1 MPHLGSN
8 RSRQMRCWR
17 LPPESAL
24 APLAGNVVCLDMTPA
39 MLSVGKAEAEKANLS
54 NMTFVRGDA
63 MELPFLDNSFD
74 IVLSRLAF
82 HYFPIQSNVCRALK
96 PNGKLVLID
105 LEAVEESL
113 RNTEDKIDRLRVP
126 SHMRN
131 LSRAEMLA
139 LYQTHDLPV
148 ECCEAVKPAVLQ
160 KWLGHT
166 QTPQEV
172 QMDIVR
178 QMEREITG
186 GEKTDF
192 APYYRDGKIRFDH

>member
-1 MPHLGSN
+1 MHF
-8 RSRQMRCWR
+8 
-17 LPPESAL
+17 
-24 APLAGNVVCLDMTPA
+24 T
-39 MLSVGKAEAEKANLS
+39 
-54 NMTFVRGDA
+54 
-63 MELPFLDNSFD
+63 
-74 IVLSRLAF
+74 I
-82 HYFPIQSNVCRALK
+82 FPIQSNVW
-96 PNGKLVLID
+96 NGKLVLID
-105 LEAVEESL
+105 LDAAEESL
-113 RNTEDKIDRLRVP
+113 RNTEDEIERLRVP

-148 ECCEAVKPAVLQ
+148 ECCEAVKLAVLQ

-166 QTPQEV
+166 QTQQEV

-192 APYYRDGKIRFDH
+192 APYYRDGKIQFDH

>member
-1 MPHLGSN
+1 
-8 RSRQMRCWR
+8 
-17 LPPESAL
+17 
-24 APLAGNVVCLDMTPA
+24 
-39 MLSVGKAEAEKANLS
+39 
-54 NMTFVRGDA
+54 MTFVRGDA
-63 MELPFLDNSFD
+63 MKLPFLDNSFD

-82 HYFPIQSNVCRALK
+82 HHFPIQSNVCRVLK

-105 LEAVEESL
+105 LEAAEESL
-113 RNTEDKIDRLRVP
+113 RNREDEIERLRVP

-160 KWLGHT
+160 KWLDHT

-186 GEKTDF
+186 GEKTGF
-192 APYYRDGKIRFDH
+192 SPYYRDRKIQFDR

>member
-1 MPHLGSN
+1 
-8 RSRQMRCWR
+8 
-17 LPPESAL
+17 
-24 APLAGNVVCLDMTPA
+24 
-39 MLSVGKAEAEKANLS
+39 
-54 NMTFVRGDA
+54 
-63 MELPFLDNSFD
+63 MELPYRDNSFD
-74 IVLSRLAF
+74 IVPSRLAF
-82 HYFPIQSNVCRALK
+82 HHFPIQSNVCRVLK

-105 LEAVEESL
+105 LEAAEESL
-113 RNTEDKIDRLRVP
+113 RNTEDKIERLRVP

-160 KWLGHT
+160 KWLDHT
-166 QTPQEV
+166 QTPKEV
-172 QMDIVR
+172 QMDIVQ

-192 APYYRDGKIRFDH
+192 ALYYRDGKIQFDH

>member
-1 MPHLGSN
+1 
-8 RSRQMRCWR
+8 
-17 LPPESAL
+17 
-24 APLAGNVVCLDMTPA
+24 MT
-39 MLSVGKAEAEKANLS
+39 S
-54 NMTFVRGDA
+54 VRGDA

-82 HYFPIQSNVCRALK
+82 HHFPIQSNVCRVLK

-105 LEAVEESL
+105 LEAAEESL
-113 RNTEDKIDRLRVP
+113 RNTEDKIERLRVP

-148 ECCEAVKPAVLQ
+148 ECCEAVKPEVLQ

-178 QMEREITG
+178 QMEREISG
-186 GEKTDF
+186 GEKTGF
-192 APYYRDGKIRFDH
+192 APYYRDRKIQFDH

>member
-1 MPHLGSN
+1 MDAVLEVAAGICACG
-8 RSRQMRCWR
+8 R
-17 LPPESAL
+17 AL
-24 APLAGNVVCLDMTPA
+24 APLAGSVVCLDMTPA

-82 HYFPIQSNVCRALK
+82 HLFPIQSNVCRVLK

-105 LEAVEESL
+105 LEAAEESL
-113 RNTEDKIDRLRVP
+113 RNTEDEIERLRVP

-139 LYQTHDLPV
+139 FYQTHDLPV
-148 ECCEAVKPAVLQ
+148 ECCEVVKPAVLQ

-178 QMEREITG
+178 QMKREITG

-192 APYYRDGKIRFDH
+192 ALYYRDGKIQFDH

>member
-1 MPHLGSN
+1 MDAVLEVAAGICACG
-8 RSRQMRCWR
+8 R
-17 LPPESAL
+17 AL

-54 NMTFVRGDA
+54 KYDVCTGRCYGASV
-63 MELPFLDNSFD
+63 LDNSFD

-82 HYFPIQSNVCRALK
+82 HHFSIQSNVCRVLK

-105 LEAVEESL
+105 LEAAEESL
-113 RNTEDKIDRLRVP
+113 RNTEDKIERLRVP

-131 LSRAEMLA
+131 LSREEMLA

-160 KWLGHT
+160 KWLDHT

-186 GEKTDF
+186 GEKTGF
-192 APYYRDGKIRFDH
+192 SPYYRDGKIRFDH

>member
-1 MPHLGSN
+1 M
-8 RSRQMRCWR
+8 
-17 LPPESAL
+17 
-24 APLAGNVVCLDMTPA
+24 
-39 MLSVGKAEAEKANLS
+39 
-54 NMTFVRGDA
+54 
-63 MELPFLDNSFD
+63 
-74 IVLSRLAF
+74 
-82 HYFPIQSNVCRALK
+82 
-96 PNGKLVLID
+96 LID
-105 LEAVEESL
+105 LEAAEESL
-113 RNTEDKIDRLRVP
+113 RNTEDKIERLRVP

-178 QMEREITG
+178 QITG
-186 GEKTDF
+186 GEKTGF
-192 APYYRDGKIRFDH
+192 APYYRDRKI

>member
-1 MPHLGSN
+1 
-8 RSRQMRCWR
+8 
-17 LPPESAL
+17 
-24 APLAGNVVCLDMTPA
+24 
-39 MLSVGKAEAEKANLS
+39 
-54 NMTFVRGDA
+54 MTFVRGDA

-82 HYFPIQSNVCRALK
+82 HHFPIQSNVCRALK

-105 LEAVEESL
+105 LEAAEESL

-148 ECCEAVKPAVLQ
+148 ECCEAVKHAVLQ
-160 KWLGHT
+160 KWLDHT

-192 APYYRDGKIRFDH
+192 APYYRDGKIQFDH

>member
-1 MPHLGSN
+1 M
-8 RSRQMRCWR
+8 
-17 LPPESAL
+17 
-24 APLAGNVVCLDMTPA
+24 
-39 MLSVGKAEAEKANLS
+39 
-54 NMTFVRGDA
+54 
-63 MELPFLDNSFD
+63 DNSFD
-74 IVLSRLAF
+74 IVLSRFAF
-82 HYFPIQSNVCRALK
+82 HHFPIQSNVCRVLK
-96 PNGKLVLID
+96 PNGND
-105 LEAVEESL
+105 LEAAEESL

-131 LSRAEMLA
+131 LSRAEMQA

-160 KWLGHT
+160 IWLDHT

-192 APYYRDGKIRFDH
+192 APYYRDRKIQFDH

>member
-1 MPHLGSN
+1 MLWSF
-8 RSRQMRCWR
+8 RFWTI
-17 LPPESAL
+17 AL
-24 APLAGNVVCLDMTPA
+24 T
-39 MLSVGKAEAEKANLS
+39 
-54 NMTFVRGDA
+54 
-63 MELPFLDNSFD
+63 SFSP
-74 IVLSRLAF
+74 VLHF
-82 HYFPIQSNVCRALK
+82 TIFPIQSNVCRVLK

-113 RNTEDKIDRLRVP
+113 RNTEDEIERLRVP

-192 APYYRDGKIRFDH
+192 APYYRFSSTTDGPSASVQKAQSSKRSISAANALHLFKKSC